1 MRKRPHTELTLK
13 HRVKL
18 IKTADARPKP
28 TQGDLAK
35 RFGIGRSTVS
45 DILWKRATYLQSW
58 EENKSR
64 KRRRLSKETNLSQLN
79 QLVYDFFHQARAKSI
94 PITGGLLKAKAAE
107 YALSLRHIEGFKA
120 SNSWLGSWKG
130 RYNVKQFKRCGEG
143 ADIDEEVVDDY
154 RS

>member
-1 MRKRPHTELTLK
+1 MRKRSHTELTLK

-28 TQGDLAK
+28 MQGDLAK

-79 QLVYDFFHQARAKSI
+79 QLVYTPS
-94 PITGGLLKAKAAE
+94 
-107 YALSLRHIEGFKA
+107 
-120 SNSWLGSWKG
+120 
-130 RYNVKQFKRCGEG
+130 
-143 ADIDEEVVDDY
+143 
-154 RS
+154 